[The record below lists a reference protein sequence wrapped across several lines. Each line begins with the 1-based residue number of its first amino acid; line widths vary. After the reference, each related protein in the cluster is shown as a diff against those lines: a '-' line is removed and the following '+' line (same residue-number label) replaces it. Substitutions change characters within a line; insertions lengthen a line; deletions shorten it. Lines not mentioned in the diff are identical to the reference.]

1 MNKKLISIVTP
12 TYNELDNIDELY
24 LRLKKVFNT
33 IDKYNF
39 EIICIDNNSSD
50 GTIDKLRKIASKD
63 KSFKVILNEKNFGH
77 LKSPYYAILNTKS
90 DATIFISS
98 DLQDPPENIP
108 EFIKKWEDGSMVV
121 MAVKSLS
128 EESKLLFQIRS
139 FYYAL
144 LNSISESKTIRN
156 ATGAGLIDKKIVN
169 VLRNINDHNP
179 YFRGLV
185 CEITDSIDTVEF
197 HQPLRKRG
205 ITKNNFFSLFDLAML
220 GITNHSR
227 IPLRVMT
234 IGGFIISFFSLIVA
248 IFYTFLKVF
257 YWETYEFGTVPILIG
272 VFFFGALQA
281 FCIGILGEY
290 IGTIHSRSRN
300 FPLVVERERINF
312 D

>member
-1 MNKKLISIVTP
+1 MIKKLISIVTP
-12 TYNELDNIDELY
+12 TYNEIDNIDELY
-24 LRLKKVFNT
+24 LRLKKVINAT
-33 IDKYNF
+33 GKYNF

-77 LKSPYYAILNTKS
+77 LKSPYHAILNTNS

-108 EFIKKWEDGSMVV
+108 EFIKKWENGSRVV
-121 MAVKSLS
+121 LAVKNISD
-128 EESKLLFQIRS
+128 ESKLLFFIRS
-139 FYYAL
+139 FYYAF
-144 LNSISESKTIRN
+144 LNYISDSKTIRN
-156 ATGAGLIDKKIVN
+156 ATGAGLIDRKIVN
-169 VLRNINDHNP
+169 ILNNIDDRNP

-197 HQPLRKRG
+197 HQPNRQRG
-205 ITKNNFFSLFDLAML
+205 ITKNNFFTLFDLAML

-227 IPLRVMT
+227 FPLRIMT
-234 IGGFIISFFSLIVA
+234 IGGFIISFVSLVIAV
-248 IFYTFLKVF
+248 FYTLLKVF
-257 YWETYEFGTVPILIG
+257 YWGSYEFGTVPVLIG

-281 FCIGILGEY
+281 FCIGVLGEY
-290 IGTIHSRSRN
+290 IGTIHARSRN
-300 FPLVVERERINF
+300 FPLVIERERINF